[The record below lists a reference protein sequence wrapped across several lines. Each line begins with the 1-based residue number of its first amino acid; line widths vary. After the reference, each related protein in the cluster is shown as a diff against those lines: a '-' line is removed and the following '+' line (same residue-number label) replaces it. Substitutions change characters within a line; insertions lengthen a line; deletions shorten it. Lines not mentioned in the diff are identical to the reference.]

1 HGGAGPSGSHPAP
14 GHPPPPSPLWFN
26 KGPNPPPFPRFIS
39 GSGYP
44 GSAGPAPGA
53 PPHGYYSGQPPAGG
67 LYGSPPAAGG
77 HGSAP
82 GGYSAARG
90 AYPAPGGPYGT
101 PSVGSHGAS
110 APGGP
115 YGGAAPGAPYGGQ
128 VHGGQY
134 GGPAPGGPYGGPYGQ
149 QQSGA
154 YGSGIHSAG
163 NNPPGVDPEAYSWFH
178 SVDADH
184 SGSISMKELKQAL
197 VNSNWSAFNDE
208 TCLMMINMFDKNRS
222 GKIDVFGFSALWRFI
237 QQWKSLFQQ
246 FDRDRSGTMNCSEL
260 HQGE

>member
-1 HGGAGPSGSHPAP
+1 MASY
-14 GHPPPPSPLWFN
+14 
-26 KGPNPPPFPRFIS
+26 PF
-39 GSGYP
+39 GQGYP

-154 YGSGIHSAG
+154 YGSGIHSA
-163 NNPPGVDPEAYSWFH
+163 D
-178 SVDADH
+178 
-184 SGSISMKELKQAL
+184 
-197 VNSNWSAFNDE
+197 
-208 TCLMMINMFDKNRS
+208 MFDKNRS

-260 HQGE
+260 HQALSQLGYNLSNQFAQLLVARYTHRGSSPTLQLDRFIQVCVQLQSLTEAFREKDTGMTGNVRMSYEDFLTAVISRLL